1 MALLP
6 YSLRPRIILRR
17 QIIQRGLFG
26 GNEFLRPIAMML
38 MGHSSHLR
46 RIAIREGVILGRPL
60 WRLVGIGLIGQELH
74 RVMIKKSPDRLAVER
89 IGPGN
94 RVHVRAIEPTRGLG
108 RRERRA
114 ELRRLEA
121 EAVASVEARLR
132 S

>member
-17 QIIQRGLFG
+17 QIIKRGLFG
-26 GNEFLRPIAMML
+26 GNEFLRPVAMML
-38 MGHSSHLR
+38 MGHSQHLR
-46 RIAIREGVILGRPL
+46 RLAIRDGLILGRPL
-60 WRLVGIGLIGQELH
+60 WRLVGIGLVGQELH
-74 RVMIKKSPDRLAVER
+74 RLMIKKSPERLAVER
-89 IGPGN
+89 VGPGHQ
-94 RVHVRAIEPTRGLG
+94 VHVRAFEPTLGLS

-121 EAVASVEARLR
+121 EATASVEARLG